1 MPYLASLLTVCP
13 TRCISFLQGY
23 RDLAGAIKKHKSTDE
38 TKTIYYEN
46 NLFLSI
52 LAFTYRNMCDMC
64 ALFFQVYSL
73 RQFIAHIHNFI
84 ADMCTVHVCSIK
96 S

>member
-1 MPYLASLLTVCP
+1 MHYKVNILYFSIKILCFKPTEEPGIVAQAKIHVPPPRTMPYLANLLTVCP

-46 NLFLSI
+46 KKKFKHTCL
-52 LAFTYRNMCDMC
+52 
-64 ALFFQVYSL
+64 
-73 RQFIAHIHNFI
+73 HI
-84 ADMCTVHVCSIK
+84 
-96 S
+96 